1 MTRLK
6 LWLSA
11 LLVGLVVLAG
21 WGRAQR
27 NDGARKAITDMK
39 GRDHEN
45 AADIRDRVEREH
57 ADRVSAFA
65 NRGYRD

>member
-6 LWLSA
+6 LWLGA
-11 LLVGLVVLAG
+11 LLAGLAALAA
-21 WGRAQR
+21 WGRAQSK
-27 NDGARKAITDMK
+27 NGARKAITDMK